1 MKWTREK
8 GDWQCGVGQVV
19 ISGRVGLGE
28 GVEMNYPASVWRLC
42 LYLVEA
48 QALFRLCV
56 ERVPQQLQPRSTH
69 RRRRAWAST
78 R

>member
-28 GVEMNYPASVWRLC
+28 GVELNYPASDEGKYRVRIGVSV
-42 LYLVEA
+42 LYSSFLLLTGAE
-48 QALFRLCV
+48 F
-56 ERVPQQLQPRSTH
+56 
-69 RRRRAWAST
+69 
-78 R
+78 